1 MLYVVL
7 CIFIACFKKQEAKK
21 REKMNI
27 QISDTA
33 ANRIA
38 YLLVQ
43 ENSNEILRLRIS
55 VFGGGCSGFQYSFTL
70 DGALNADD
78 QLFEKNGI
86 YVVID
91 EVSLGLLE
99 GSEIDFVEELGS
111 SSFVMKNPN
120 ASSSCGCGNSF
131 SI

>member
-38 YLLVQ
+38 YLLGQ

-70 DGALNADD
+70 DSALNADD

>member
-1 MLYVVL
+1 
-7 CIFIACFKKQEAKK
+7 
-21 REKMNI
+21 MNI

-33 ANRIA
+33 ASRIS
-38 YLLVQ
+38 YLLGQ
-43 ENSNEILRLRIS
+43 ENSDETLRLRIS

-70 DGALNADD
+70 DSALNTDD

-111 SSFVMKNPN
+111 SAFVMKNPN

>member
-38 YLLVQ
+38 YLLGQ
-43 ENSNEILRLRIS
+43 ENSSSKVDRNL
-55 VFGGGCSGFQYSFTL
+55 
-70 DGALNADD
+70 
-78 QLFEKNGI
+78 
-86 YVVID
+86 YVKWDSIK
-91 EVSLGLLE
+91 
-99 GSEIDFVEELGS
+99 GSAFR
-111 SSFVMKNPN
+111 KKPQN
-120 ASSSCGCGNSF
+120 
-131 SI
+131 